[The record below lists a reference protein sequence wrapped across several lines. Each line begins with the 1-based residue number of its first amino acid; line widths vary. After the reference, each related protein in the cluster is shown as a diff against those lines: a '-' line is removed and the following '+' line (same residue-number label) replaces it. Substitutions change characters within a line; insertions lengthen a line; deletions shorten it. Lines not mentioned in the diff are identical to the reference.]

1 MASHQLA
8 SVTITTQRCSLAYGT
23 SPCTAARRAGLE
35 CANTFKTC
43 QDVPNYAPSAST
55 LVFTPAASSSDGI
68 NAIVDYRAS
77 ATQIGVAGLGIGF
90 DASITLQDFET
101 LGDDLLADPYA
112 TTRDGVAGTYL
123 GRLFARYDN
132 LIGRAVQI
140 RQTGGIIQ
148 YGVLDAINQ
157 RDGDRWELRIKDPM
171 STALGADVQPAH
183 STALTAAV
191 TATGTDFT
199 TGERLDGALF
209 DTYFLIGE
217 EVIKYKSIVPANT
230 PIHRFERAQFGTTAA
245 AHAIG
250 AELTSIYYWDNEPV
264 EDIVRDLVVGR
275 VVPSALI
282 DFEAIGTE
290 FTGGFAKPQPLKEVL
305 EELLTSGLAFMWW
318 DSYRQR
324 LRLTSTAPWGVT
336 IPELTDAEILDE
348 GVNVRNNPKW
358 QRTRSIVKYGGTSP
372 VADRDDLET
381 HTVTYIDEVLE
392 SIEGLNKQVEI
403 EFSSRWI
410 GNNDDHAD
418 LVARRLVERW
428 SSTPL
433 SVLVKIPEEL
443 RDTYRLGDVV
453 DIVSVKIAQQPDGK
467 PRRLRMLIT
476 EADAMPGVIQLR
488 LVSWLP
494 YSTTIIPTSID
505 IGADAEDVNVFALAG
520 SPTVPVDL
528 TVRVLADVDVTAS
541 QYTTPAMNIAGF
553 HPDSTIQLNIASGA
567 SILGAGGYG
576 GRGGAG
582 VIVSNAMGTFRLDPA
597 ENGFDGGSAI
607 RFTSGTLRINNSGT
621 IAGGGGGGTGG
632 NGTAIYAF
640 PDSEGNVDP
649 EPIGYVSGGGG
660 GGGAGDTGGTGGG
673 GGEILIRDDS
683 TFLAPPTASQDG
695 GTGTRSSAGA
705 AGSGG
710 QFLHESS
717 QPGGDILY
725 NGRDGGAGGLRGENG
740 AGAHGGLAGYAVELS
755 DGATAYTTNAGS
767 QFGRGQ
773 VTNAPPVVPSGDP
786 EDWADNWST
795 LAGAL
800 ADSENANATD
810 NGGRFGSITGGLH
823 LSFGAAWNNSG
834 KYIDVT
840 ADAVLLS
847 QVTVFSVVLEA
858 AFASDTVIIG
868 TQFNLTTEN
877 GTLIHLHGEDGETV
891 VGIDSS
897 SNVVLDNDDE
907 EATGSED
914 ITAQVW
920 TGLALVFRT
929 PAANRRI
936 IEVYIDGE
944 LDSTL
949 DTADGDAVTF
959 PSELAQSYI
968 GGAAAISS
976 DHTRDFDRW
985 IRQITIMAPNTDHR
999 TSAAEIETIAQYI
1012 SNPTHRTT
1020 TELGL

>member
-8 SVTITTQRCSLAYGT
+8 SVTITTQRCSLVYGET
-23 SPCTAARRAGLE
+23 PCTAARRQGLE

-43 QDVPNYAPSAST
+43 QDAPNYAPSAGT

-123 GRLFARYDN
+123 GRLFSRYDN

-140 RQTGGIIQ
+140 RQTGGVVL

-157 RDGDRWELRIKDPM
+157 SDGDRWELRIKDPM
-171 STALGADVQPAH
+171 STALGADVQPAQ
-183 STALTAAV
+183 SATVATAV
-191 TATGTDFT
+191 TA
-199 TGERLDGALF
+199 GAVSIAVEESLGAYPL
-209 DTYFLIGE
+209 DTYFLVGE
-217 EVIKYKSIVPANT
+217 EVVKYTGVEGNGDLT
-230 PIHRFERAQFGTTAA
+230 VERGQFDTTAA

-275 VVPSALI
+275 VVPNSLI

-290 FTGGFAKPQPLKEVL
+290 FTGGFAKPESLKDIL

-324 LRLTSTAPWGVT
+324 LRLASTAPWGVT
-336 IPELTDAEILDE
+336 IPELTDVEILDE
-348 GVNVRNNPKW
+348 GVSVRNNPKW

-381 HTVTYIDEVLE
+381 DTVTYIDSTLE

-433 SVLVKIPEEL
+433 VLTARIPEEL

-453 DIVSVKIAQQPDGK
+453 DVVAGRVAQQPDGK

-476 EADAMPGVIQLR
+476 EADATPGVIQLR

-494 YSTTIIPTSID
+494 YSTTTVPTNID

-553 HPDSTIQLNIASGA
+553 HPDSTIRLNVASGA
-567 SILGAGGYG
+567 NILGAGGYG
-576 GRGGAG
+576 GAGAAG
-582 VIVSNAMGTFRLDPA
+582 VIVSVPTQLYRVEPA

-607 RFTSGTLRINNSGT
+607 RFTSGTLRIDNSGT
-621 IAGGGGGGTGG
+621 IAGGGGGGSGG
-632 NGTAIYAF
+632 DATELF
-640 PDSEGNVDP
+640 TQPDQEGNVDP
-649 EPIGYVSGGGG
+649 AGWVSGGGG
-660 GGGAGDTGGTGGG
+660 GGGAGVVGGTGGG
-673 GGEILIRDDS
+673 GSEILLLDEDGVFR
-683 TFLAPPTASQDG
+683 APPHAAQDGATGTRTAAGAG
-695 GTGTRSSAGA
+695 GTGGRY
-705 AGSGG
+705 
-710 QFLHESS
+710 
-717 QPGGDILY
+717 QPNPAVASI
-725 NGRDGGAGGLRGENG
+725 NGRNGSAGGLRGED
-740 AGAHGGLAGYAVELS
+740 APGAHGGLAGYVVELS

-786 EDWADNWST
+786 EDWATNWSV

-800 ADSENANATD
+800 ADSENANASD

-847 QVTVFSVVLEA
+847 QVTVFGVVLEA
-858 AFASDTVIIG
+858 AFASNTVIIG

-877 GTLIHLHGEDGETV
+877 GTLIHLHAEDGETV

-936 IEVYIDGE
+936 IEIYIDGE

-949 DTADGDAVTF
+949 DTDDGDAVTF

-985 IRQITIMAPNTDHR
+985 IRQITIMAPNADHR

-1020 TELGL
+1020 TEIGL